1 MCPGSWVGR
10 LTRGSQKWE
19 CCHLAGSPRQVL
31 FLFTFVTVM
40 GEKMVTLQFVI
51 LFSLMGPFQRQPF
64 AFPLSQAVAVLQQTP
79 RNVLL
84 CAFLVIPQDKQLAGY
99 SVSRE

>member
-1 MCPGSWVGR
+1 MSRVLGGKADPGFSEG
-10 LTRGSQKWE
+10 E

-40 GEKMVTLQFVI
+40 GEKTVTLQFVI
-51 LFSLMGPFQRQPF
+51 LFSPMGPFQRRPF